1 MQNSGQAE
9 ASGAAVVAQQVIIDA
24 LAAAFGDVLPGEPG
38 ALDPRLLY
46 EVVLDAIK
54 IHDEAQEQTSMI
66 HDEAQEQ
73 SVMHTKKLDDLRA
86 EGDGG
91 LA

>member
-54 IHDEAQEQTSMI
+54 IHDEAQEQ
-66 HDEAQEQ
+66 

>member
-1 MQNSGQAE
+1 M
-9 ASGAAVVAQQVIIDA
+9 
-24 LAAAFGDVLPGEPG
+24 
-38 ALDPRLLY
+38 
-46 EVVLDAIK
+46 
-54 IHDEAQEQTSMI
+54 IHDEAQEQSLMQKLVVI